1 MPFKKR
7 LRTFGI
13 FLVNAAI
20 GVVIE
25 RVLSLNVLMGVSL
38 VVVLFVAFFTYL
50 LWGVPL
56 RFRRMDW
63 ARRQPKPTTQIE
75 VREDKR

>member
-20 GVVIE
+20 GIMIE
-25 RVLSLNVLMGVSL
+25 RALSFNVLMGVSL
-38 VVVLFVAFFTYL
+38 VVVLFEAFLAYL
-50 LWGVPL
+50 LWGMPL
-56 RFRRMDW
+56 RLRRVDW
-63 ARRQPKPTTQIE
+63 AERQPKPTTQIE
-75 VREDKR
+75 MRADEK